1 MMILTIMMMK
11 GEPNGY
17 SNAKE
22 EKVHLPMIIITVV
35 IVVVMMM
42 VVLVV
47 VVVVVMLVVMMVVVV
62 VVVLLIITMMVVV
75 QMEKKRQ
82 SQKCNFEYGQHL
94 VSQPDQ
100 LQWHTFLIFKKKFY
114 PKSESLV
121 QIPKVKVNIK
131 KWKPL

>member
-1 MMILTIMMMK
+1 MMILTIMIMK

-22 EKVHLPMIIITVV
+22 EKVHLLM
-35 IVVVMMM
+35 
-42 VVLVV
+42 
-47 VVVVVMLVVMMVVVV
+47 MMVVVV

-100 LQWHTFLIFKKKFY
+100 LR
-114 PKSESLV
+114 
-121 QIPKVKVNIK
+121 
-131 KWKPL
+131 